1 MNESQ
6 LANSSFLIKYQGD
19 IDEVFRIYLEDI
31 NPFIVQFEVLKNEF
45 PIEVQNEIRAIYG
58 HLVRASL
65 AKTDEEAKNN
75 IQKMRSH
82 TKRALLDCFKYS
94 CIVITDMYNDF
105 FEHYKNVDFTFI
117 NEGTFLVQIQKAY
130 KQATFLF
137 KSVKIKELSNISED
151 ELFEEY
157 QKAYNHFADIQDKLD
172 KVVGQAEHLKH
183 KATRK
188 ERLAIASFIFGIAG
202 FVVGIIGVII

>member
-105 FEHYKNVDFTFI
+105 FEHYKNVD
-117 NEGTFLVQIQKAY
+117 
-130 KQATFLF
+130 LF
-137 KSVKIKELSNISED
+137 SPYNI
-151 ELFEEY
+151 
-157 QKAYNHFADIQDKLD
+157 
-172 KVVGQAEHLKH
+172 
-183 KATRK
+183 
-188 ERLAIASFIFGIAG
+188 RLPK
-202 FVVGIIGVII
+202 